1 MADNAKSS
9 QLKESRVFKD
19 DKVELVK
26 KLIRANNYRQYD
38 RTLEQCHELGINI
51 NRIALTR
58 FADKLELID
67 KAERNK
73 AMREKLEPPRQ
84 PMATQSPVEP
94 ARAVP
99 NLAARDMTYEQV
111 KQREAEIT
119 FELGAL
125 RIKENALLMELN
137 SLSERL
143 KDKH

>member
-1 MADNAKSS
+1 MS
-9 QLKESRVFKD
+9 LKD

-26 KLIRANNYRQYD
+26 RLIRANNYRQYD
-38 RTLEQCHELGINI
+38 KTLEQCTEMGINI
-51 NRIALTR
+51 NRIALAR

-67 KAERNK
+67 KAERTRTLRQQNE
-73 AMREKLEPPRQ
+73 EKQERAPSPP
-84 PMATQSPVEP
+84 PSTA
-94 ARAVP
+94 A
-99 NLAARDMTYEQV
+99 LAPRDMTYEQV

-125 RIKENALLMELN
+125 RIKENALLIELN

>member
-1 MADNAKSS
+1 M
-9 QLKESRVFKD
+9 VFKD
-19 DKVELVK
+19 DKIDLVK
-26 KLIRANNYRQYD
+26 RLIRANNYRQYD
-38 RTLEQCHELGINI
+38 KTLEQCHELGINI

-73 AMREKLEPPRQ
+73 AIRKQ
-84 PMATQSPVEP
+84 ATESQQVKSAGVGTS
-94 ARAVP
+94 
-99 NLAARDMTYEQV
+99 NKNTKLAARDMTYEQV

>member
-1 MADNAKSS
+1 MSI
-9 QLKESRVFKD
+9 KD
-19 DKVELVK
+19 EKVELVK
-26 KLIRANNYRQYD
+26 RLIRANNYRQYD
-38 RTLEQCHELGINI
+38 KTLEQCVELGINI

-67 KAERNK
+67 KAERSR
-73 AMREKLEPPRQ
+73 AQRQ
-84 PMATQSPVEP
+84 NAERQSGSQRSSLP
-94 ARAVP
+94 
-99 NLAARDMTYEQV
+99 LAPRDMTYEQV

>member
-1 MADNAKSS
+1 M
-9 QLKESRVFKD
+9 VFKD
-19 DKVELVK
+19 DKIDLVK
-26 KLIRANNYRQYD
+26 RLIRANNYRQYD
-38 RTLEQCHELGINI
+38 KTLEQCHELGINI

-73 AMREKLEPPRQ
+73 AIRKQATEKPSSTNPS
-84 PMATQSPVEP
+84 TSPQ
-94 ARAVP
+94 
-99 NLAARDMTYEQV
+99 LAARDMTYEQV

>member
-1 MADNAKSS
+1 MSI
-9 QLKESRVFKD
+9 KD
-19 DKVELVK
+19 EKVELVK
-26 KLIRANNYRQYD
+26 RLIRANNYRQYD
-38 RTLEQCHELGINI
+38 KTLEQCVELGINI

-67 KAERNK
+67 KAERSR
-73 AMREKLEPPRQ
+73 AQRQ
-84 PMATQSPVEP
+84 QAERQQSNSSTSTP
-94 ARAVP
+94 
-99 NLAARDMTYEQV
+99 LAARDMTYEQV

>member
-1 MADNAKSS
+1 M
-9 QLKESRVFKD
+9 VFKD
-19 DKVELVK
+19 DKIDLVK
-26 KLIRANNYRQYD
+26 RLIRANNYRQYD
-38 RTLEQCHELGINI
+38 KTLEQCHELGINI

-73 AMREKLEPPRQ
+73 AIRKQAAESQQVKS
-84 PMATQSPVEP
+84 AGVGTS
-94 ARAVP
+94 
-99 NLAARDMTYEQV
+99 NKNTKLAARDMTYEQV

>member
-1 MADNAKSS
+1 M
-9 QLKESRVFKD
+9 VFKD
-19 DKVELVK
+19 DKIDLVK
-26 KLIRANNYRQYD
+26 RLIRANNYRQYD
-38 RTLEQCHELGINI
+38 KTLEQCHELGINI

-73 AMREKLEPPRQ
+73 ALRKQ
-84 PMATQSPVEP
+84 ATESQQAKS
-94 ARAVP
+94 AAVGTS
-99 NLAARDMTYEQV
+99 NKNNKLAARDMTYEQV

>member
-1 MADNAKSS
+1 MP
-9 QLKESRVFKD
+9 LKD

-26 KLIRANNYRQYD
+26 RLIRANNYRQYD
-38 RTLEQCHELGINI
+38 KTLEQCMELGINI

-67 KAERNK
+67 KAERSRQRREQEKREAEIVNSAPK
-73 AMREKLEPPRQ
+73 AKPTP
-84 PMATQSPVEP
+84 
-94 ARAVP
+94 
-99 NLAARDMTYEQV
+99 LAPRDMTYEQV

-125 RIKENALLMELN
+125 RIKENALLIELN

>member
-1 MADNAKSS
+1 M
-9 QLKESRVFKD
+9 VFKD
-19 DKVELVK
+19 DKIDLVK
-26 KLIRANNYRQYD
+26 RLIRANNYRQYD
-38 RTLEQCHELGINI
+38 KTLEQCHELGINI

-73 AMREKLEPPRQ
+73 AIRKQ
-84 PMATQSPVEP
+84 ATESQQAKS
-94 ARAVP
+94 AAVGTS
-99 NLAARDMTYEQV
+99 NKNTKLAARDMTYEQV

>member
-1 MADNAKSS
+1 MSLKDN
-9 QLKESRVFKD
+9 
-19 DKVELVK
+19 KVDLVK
-26 KLIRANNYRQYD
+26 RLIRANNYRQYD
-38 RTLEQCHELGINI
+38 KTLEQCMELGINI

-67 KAERNK
+67 KAERSRQRREQEKREAEIVNSAPK
-73 AMREKLEPPRQ
+73 AKPTP
-84 PMATQSPVEP
+84 
-94 ARAVP
+94 
-99 NLAARDMTYEQV
+99 LAPRDMTYEQV

-125 RIKENALLMELN
+125 RIKENALLIELN